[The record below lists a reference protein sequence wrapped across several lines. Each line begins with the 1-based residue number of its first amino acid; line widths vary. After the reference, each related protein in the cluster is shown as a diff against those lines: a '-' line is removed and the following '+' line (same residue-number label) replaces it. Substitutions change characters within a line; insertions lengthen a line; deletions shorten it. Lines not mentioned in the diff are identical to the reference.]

1 MGYKISAYIRRFLN
15 FIISFFLVNF
25 IISFFLVLIF
35 IIAAAYA
42 VFVLYDNQRIY
53 SAAENVQA
61 DMLKLKPDREKP
73 DFSELLSINPDV
85 CAWLTMDGTN
95 IDFPVLQGETNLTYI
110 NRDVYG
116 KFALAGSIF
125 LDSQNAKEFTDPYNL
140 LYGHHMDGGNMF
152 GLTYI
157 NRDVYGKFAL
167 AGSIFLDSQNAKEF
181 TDPYNLLYGH
191 HMDGGNM
198 FGDLDFYK
206 EQEFFQKNDTGTLLL
221 PDRVYD
227 LKVAAVLVT
236 GVSDSYIFQPKDWMG
251 EWQEGRLD
259 YIRSHALFFRE
270 DVLEAL
276 EQCEEPQI
284 IALTT
289 CTSEFTDARTA
300 VLAQMIPAENTDRE
314 E

>member
-1 MGYKISAYIRRFLN
+1 MGYKISAFIQRFLN
-15 FIISFFLVNF
+15 FIISFL
-25 IISFFLVLIF
+25 LVLIF

-42 VFVLYDNQRIY
+42 LFVLYDNRRIY
-53 SAAENVQA
+53 SAAENVRE
-61 DMLKLKPDREKP
+61 DMLKLKPDKERP

-110 NRDVYG
+110 NRDIYG
-116 KFALAGSIF
+116 EFALAGSIF
-125 LDSQNAKEFTDPYNL
+125 LDSQNAKD
-140 LYGHHMDGGNMF
+140 
-152 GLTYI
+152 
-157 NRDVYGKFAL
+157 
-167 AGSIFLDSQNAKEF
+167 F

-198 FGDLDFYK
+198 FGDLDLYK
-206 EQEFFQKNDTGTLLL
+206 EQEFFQNNESGSLLL

-236 GVSDSYIFQPKDWMG
+236 GVSDSYIFQPADWLG
-251 EWQEGRLD
+251 EWPDGRLD

-270 DVLEAL
+270 DVLRAL
-276 EQCEEPQI
+276 EKCEHPQLI
-284 IALTT
+284 SLTT
-289 CTSEFTDARTA
+289 CTSEFTDARTV
-300 VLAQMIPAENTDRE
+300 VLAQMIPAEVTDRE

>member
-1 MGYKISAYIRRFLN
+1 MGYKISAYIRRFL
-15 FIISFFLVNF
+15 NF

-61 DMLKLKPDREKP
+61 DMLKLKPDKEKP

-95 IDFPVLQGETNLTYI
+95 IDFPVLQGETN
-110 NRDVYG
+110 
-116 KFALAGSIF
+116 
-125 LDSQNAKEFTDPYNL
+125 
-140 LYGHHMDGGNMF
+140 
-152 GLTYI
+152 LTYI